1 MRPTELNVRCFH
13 CGSRRIIVRS
23 GHMRPVEDPVHCRD
37 CDTYLGRRSD
47 LAFERRR
54 LIVGAANE
62 PFDVQPGAVA
72 LHTPVALRAVND
84 DEAPTASVT
93 LAANATSLAE

>member
-13 CGSRRIIVRS
+13 CGSRRITVRS

-54 LIVGAANE
+54 LITGAANE
-62 PFDVQPGAVA
+62 PFDLPQGAVA
-72 LHTPVALRAVND
+72 LHTPVALRVID
-84 DEAPTASVT
+84 DSDAPAALTANVT
-93 LAANATSLAE
+93 SSAE

>member
-23 GHMRPVEDPVHCRD
+23 GHLRPVEDPVHCRD

-62 PFDVQPGAVA
+62 PFDVQPDAVA
-72 LHTPVALRAVND
+72 LHVPVALKAVND
-84 DEAPTASVT
+84 NDVSASSVS
-93 LAANATSLAE
+93 AAD

>member
-13 CGSRRIIVRS
+13 CGSRRITVRS

-54 LIVGAANE
+54 LIIGAANE
-62 PFDVQPGAVA
+62 PFDHHPDAVT
-72 LHTPVALRAVND
+72 LHTPVALRVIND
-84 DEAPTASVT
+84 SEASTPVAS
-93 LAANATSLAE
+93 LATSATSSAE